1 MGVAGVSLFN
11 ITTDLT
17 KGGTPSA
24 LVVKGTYAVLCVAL
38 MSPQWKPEMLT
49 ILANDH

>member
-1 MGVAGVSLFN
+1 MYL
-11 ITTDLT
+11 DLIST
-17 KGGTPSA
+17 RIWRNGGAPSA

>member
-38 MSPQWKPEMLT
+38 VTTMEARNADNSS
-49 ILANDH
+49 I